1 MLKQKFPGGESMKRG
16 ESGKHERIII
26 ICAYCRKNIHGQE
39 LIEKEIHRSG
49 GLAKASISH
58 GICPDCLLEHFP
70 NEYLIIQ
77 EERRVRIK
85 KLFEEGFK
93 SFYGHLA
100 K

>member
-1 MLKQKFPGGESMKRG
+1 MLQRRVLGDKIMNSGNRKRQ
-16 ESGKHERIII
+16 ERIMV
-26 ICAYCRKNIHGQE
+26 ICAYCRKSLQGQE
-39 LIEKEIHRSG
+39 VWERDLQEAGEM
-49 GLAKASISH
+49 AKATISH

-93 SFYGHLA
+93 NFYGHLV

>member
-1 MLKQKFPGGESMKRG
+1 MKSSNG
-16 ESGKHERIII
+16 KKHERIVV
-26 ICAYCRKNIHGQE
+26 ICAYCQKSLQGQE
-39 LIEKEIHRSG
+39 LWERDSQETAEM
-49 GLAKASISH
+49 AKATISH

-93 SFYGHLA
+93 NFYGHLA